1 MAIRVA
7 AVDTT
12 TGALQPQPN
21 FGSKLGVAVHNILRL
36 GVVTGAVL
44 ALLAASAP
52 PSAAEKLRVGN
63 PAAKNFLFVPFYVAM
78 QKGFFAKYGIEAEP
92 VDFQGGAK
100 VQQAMVAGAIDLSV
114 SGATDMAFIA
124 KGAPELAVAE
134 EVGAPLNFGFITPY
148 DSPIKSAN
156 DLKGRKIGV
165 TSVGSLTQWLV
176 LRLIQQ
182 KRWAPEDIT
191 FVTTGGDPASQTA
204 ALVTG
209 QVDGI
214 MTSSALGLQLELS
227 KRGRLVFPAS
237 AIVPDF
243 VSAAIFA
250 SSQILRDNPDAVRR
264 FLKAWFETIAFM
276 RANKAEAVEIAMSL
290 TKFSREVETKEYDL
304 VMPTFSTNGKFDRAA
319 LKILQES
326 FLEMKLLDT
335 TPDMSKL
342 YTEAYL
348 PGS

>member
-1 MAIRVA
+1 MELRPNPLTSKA
-7 AVDTT
+7 ARKSSR
-12 TGALQPQPN
+12 QWW
-21 FGSKLGVAVHNILRL
+21 
-36 GVVTGAVL
+36 
-44 ALLAASAP
+44 
-52 PSAAEKLRVGN
+52 
-63 PAAKNFLFVPFYVAM
+63 PARSIYRF
-78 QKGFFAKYGIEAEP
+78 
-92 VDFQGGAK
+92 
-100 VQQAMVAGAIDLSV
+100 

-319 LKILQES
+319 LKILQEF